1 MNSIKSA
8 AFLIFLAT
16 WSVLSGLLGTITFLS
31 FNRKIISRVG
41 YLWAMGGHLYLKYIC
56 GVKIKIEGEE
66 NVPKAPFII
75 VCKHQSAWET
85 LFFLIYFAH
94 LSPSYVLKKELTY
107 IPVYGWYLPILGMI
121 SIERGKASA
130 IKKLSLRVKEVIAQ
144 KRALIIFPEGTRSAP
159 GESVDYKPGI
169 YIIHKASPETP
180 IVPVALNSGKIWPRK
195 TFAVNRGTI
204 HIKFLPPL
212 KGHFEKAELLEKLK
226 KIIDEESNKL

>member
-8 AFLIFLAT
+8 TFLIFLAI
-16 WSVLSGLLGTITFLS
+16 WSFLSGLIGSITFLS
-31 FNRKIISRVG
+31 FNRKIVSKVG
-41 YLWAMGGHLYLKYIC
+41 YLWALGPHLYLKYIC
-56 GVKIKIEGEE
+56 GVRIEIEGEE
-66 NVPKAPFII
+66 NIPKAPFII
-75 VCKHQSAWET
+75 ACKHQSAWET

-121 SIERGKASA
+121 SVERGRASA

-144 KRALIIFPEGTRSAP
+144 GRVLVIFPEGTRSAP
-159 GESVDYKPGI
+159 GESLDYKPGI

-212 KGHFEKAELLEKLK
+212 QGNFGKTELLEGLK
-226 KIIDEESNKL
+226 KIIDGESNKL